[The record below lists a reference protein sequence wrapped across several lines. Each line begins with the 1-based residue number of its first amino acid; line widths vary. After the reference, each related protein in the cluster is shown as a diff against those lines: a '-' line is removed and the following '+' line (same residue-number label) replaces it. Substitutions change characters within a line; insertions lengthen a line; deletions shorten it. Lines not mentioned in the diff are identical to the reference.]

1 MPVGQA
7 IVTLLAEQC
16 PQLDLAGTD
25 TALVQAGYPRTEA
38 TIVYRPNRAEF
49 ERRLAAGLGG
59 ITDLGRLN
67 LLMGLPAGL
76 PVTPDR
82 ADLRSLRRLPQGCV
96 DITADGFVRQLT
108 KPLDVKVAIATRT
121 RYSSGLMQAGRFGAY
136 CTRVLALTGK
146 PRKLT
151 EKAIEAD
158 FWGIGLIVNA
168 DTNPEL
174 VVAPTFFEPFRHT
187 PAAWAFA
194 EAIYGQ
200 IAMRTSGSVGL
211 PASTSADGPASHA

>member
-1 MPVGQA
+1 MIYEREEAMNELVS
-7 IVTLLAEQC
+7 LLAEQC
-16 PQLDLAGTD
+16 PALDLTD
-25 TALVQAGYPRTEA
+25 ADAALVQAGYPRTEA
-38 TIVYRPNRAEF
+38 TIVYRPNHVEF
-49 ERRLAAGLGG
+49 ERRHAAGLGG

-82 ADLRSLRRLPQGCV
+82 ADLRALRRLPQGCV
-96 DITADGFVRQLT
+96 DITANGFVRQLT
-108 KPLDVKVAIATRT
+108 KPLNVKVAITTRP
-121 RYSSGLMQAGRFGAY
+121 RYAQGLVHAGRFGAY

-146 PRKLT
+146 PRSLT

-168 DTNPEL
+168 DTDPEL
-174 VVAPTFFEPFRHT
+174 VVAPTLFEPFRHT

-194 EAIYGQ
+194 ENIYQ
-200 IAMRTSGSVGL
+200 QATQQPNL
-211 PASTSADGPASHA
+211 LDGERR